1 MEQNDS
7 LALFASGPMPNFESA
22 WQLYQK
28 SCDFKTAIN
37 LYDTVKVNENFFVG
51 KQWEG
56 VDANGLPTPTFNI
69 IKRVI
74 SFITATITSDNI
86 RVNAQALS
94 NAVDNGDLQNIL
106 DTVNKE
112 LSFVFERN
120 RVPALT
126 RKFTR
131 NAAVDGDGCTYTYWD
146 DTVETGQTA
155 RGGIKTEIINN
166 QRVHFGNPNDN
177 EVQSQ
182 PWIIL
187 ERRLQV
193 RVAKR
198 KARANG
204 IETWDDI
211 MPDDEQAGVDDVKR
225 TDDKVTVLQILWKD
239 EDSGEVWAYEY
250 TKTSAIREPWAL
262 GIRLY
267 PITWLS
273 WDTIQDCYHG
283 QAMATGLIPNQIF
296 INKMWSMSMLSMM
309 RTSFPKYVFNS
320 TLIPKLDNRVGG
332 AIGIPGGD
340 INNAI
345 KTIDPAPLSPQ
356 VSQFIELCITETESS
371 LGATS
376 VALGDT
382 RPDNTSAIIALQR
395 AAATPSEMTK
405 QNLYDATEELA
416 RIYFEF
422 MAQYYG
428 QRYVELPPSDEMRDA
443 AMLAGMQIPDM
454 MPQLFDFSVLKQ
466 HPMLLRV
473 DVGASTY
480 YSEIASITTLEGA
493 LRNGVINRLQYIE
506 RIPDEYVP
514 NRRELVE
521 EIRREMEQ
529 QKMMEQMMFAQQQ
542 MAAGLPPT
550 PMPTAMPTGA
560 PEAKPDIPTG
570 GGYGALQRKINE
582 TGTTAGII

>member
-1 MEQNDS
+1 MENNEN
-7 LALFASGPMPNFESA
+7 LELFSSGKTPTFECA

-28 SCDFKTAIN
+28 SVDFKTAIK
-37 LYDTVKVNENFFVG
+37 LYDTVKVNENMFIG

-56 VDANGLPTPTFNI
+56 VEANGHPTPTFNI
-69 IKRVI
+69 IKRVV
-74 SFITATITSDNI
+74 SFITATITTDNI
-86 RVNAQALS
+86 KVTARALS
-94 NAVDNGDLQNIL
+94 NAVDHGELTDVV
-106 DTVNKE
+106 DVVNKE
-112 LSFVFERN
+112 LGFVFERN

-146 DTVETGQTA
+146 DSVETGQTA

-182 PWIIL
+182 PWIII
-187 ERRLQV
+187 ERRIEV
-193 RVAKR
+193 RQAKR
-198 KARANG
+198 KAKANG
-204 IETWDDI
+204 IETWGDI
-211 MPDDEQAGVDDVKR
+211 MPDEEQAGVDDVKR

-239 EDSGEVWAYEY
+239 EETGVVWAYEC
-250 TKTSAIREPWAL
+250 TRTSTIREPWPL

-267 PITWLS
+267 PITWLC

-283 QAMATGLIPNQIF
+283 QAMITGLIPNQVF
-296 INKMWSMSMLSMM
+296 INKIWSMTMLSMM
-309 RTSFPKYVFNS
+309 RTSFPKYIFNS

-345 KTIDPAPLSPQ
+345 KAVDPVPLSPQ
-356 VSQFIELCITETESS
+356 VSQFIELAITETESS

-405 QNLYDATEELA
+405 QNLYDATEELS

-422 MAQYYG
+422 MAEYYG
-428 QRYVELPPSDEMRDA
+428 ERYVDLPPSKEMRDA
-443 AMLAGMQIPDM
+443 AMLAGMQIPEK
-454 MPQLFDFSVLKQ
+454 MPRLFNFAVLRE
-466 HPMLLRV
+466 HPMLLQV

-493 LRNGVINRLQYIE
+493 LRNGVINRLQYLE
-506 RIPDEYVP
+506 RVPDEYIT
-514 NRRELVE
+514 NKSELVE
-521 EIRREMEQ
+521 EVRREMEEE
-529 QKMMEQMMFAQQQ
+529 KMMQQ
-542 MAAGLPPT
+542 MSMGIPPAAAPTQTMAPPET
-550 PMPTAMPTGA
+550 MP
-560 PEAKPDIPTG
+560 EIPSG
-570 GGYGALQRKINE
+570 GGYSALQRKINE
-582 TGTTAGII
+582 TGTTAGLV